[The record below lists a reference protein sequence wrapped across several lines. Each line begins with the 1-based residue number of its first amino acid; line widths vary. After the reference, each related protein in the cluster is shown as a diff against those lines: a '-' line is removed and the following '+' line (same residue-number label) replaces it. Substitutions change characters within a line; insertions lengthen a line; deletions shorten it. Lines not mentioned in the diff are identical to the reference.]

1 MDPSVLLLVVAG
13 GLLILVTLRGSQTA
27 AGTAAPAVAGSPG
40 AEVMTASGLYATVV
54 SIDDT
59 VVVLE
64 TGPGQESRW
73 DRRAVARVLSPPDE
87 VVQESPQSADDPQSA
102 EDPMPAEGSGNV
114 TDDGD
119 DNGRSKPS

>member
-1 MDPSVLLLVVAG
+1 MDPSFLLLAVTG
-13 GLLILVTLRGSQTA
+13 GLLLMVTLRGRRQRREQQLLQARVT
-27 AGTAAPAVAGSPG
+27 PG

-54 SIDDT
+54 SLDDT
-59 VVVLE
+59 VVVLQ

-87 VVQESPQSADDPQSA
+87 VVQESLQSA
-102 EDPMPAEGSGNV
+102 EDPTSAEGSGNV

-119 DNGRSKPS
+119 DIGRSKPS